1 MAFAWCQTGSEADE
15 EDGNQRSVPQAFAEH
30 TWPCCLYSSVFAEKA

>member
-15 EDGNQRSVPQAFAEH
+15 EDGNQRSVPQAFAEQH
-30 TWPCCLYSSVFAEKA
+30 LALLFIFVRIC